1 MRLRT
6 VLTIVAAG
14 AVGVAG
20 LVVAPLTFAAQA
32 PGNACPDVEIIGAR
46 GTTERPGLGVVL
58 TPLAQQITR
67 AVPQTVR
74 TTALDYPA
82 TFNYTA
88 SVQQGVTALAADVRR
103 TAAACRNTRF
113 VLMGYS
119 QGANVVGDAL
129 AGRSVR
135 GRAAGQPAIP
145 ANLASRVAAVL
156 LFGDPTFT
164 AGEDF
169 NITDG
174 TRNGILSRGAG
185 RLDAFAGRTQ
195 SFCNR
200 NDRFCQGGTSLA
212 AHLDYAKF
220 RAGATGFVADRVG

>member
-6 VLTIVAAG
+6 VLTIVATG
-14 AVGVAG
+14 AVGLAG

-32 PGNACPDVEIIGAR
+32 PANACPDVEIIGAR

-67 AVPQTVR
+67 EVPQTVR

-82 TFNYTA
+82 SFNYTA
-88 SVQQGVTALAADVRR
+88 SVRQGVGSLAATMQR
-103 TAAACRNTRF
+103 TAAACADTRF

-129 AGRSVR
+129 TGRSVR
-135 GRAAGQPAIP
+135 GRAAGQPSIP
-145 ANLASRVAAVL
+145 ANLAGRVSVVL

-164 AGEDF
+164 AGEEF
-169 NITDG
+169 NVGDG
-174 TRNGILSRGAG
+174 TRNGIFARGAG
-185 RLDAFAGRTQ
+185 RLDAFADRTQ

-220 RAGATGFVADRVG
+220 RGDATDFVQQQLG

>member
-1 MRLRT
+1 MARLSA
-6 VLTIVAAG
+6 VANIVS
-14 AVGVAG
+14 G

-32 PGNACPDVEIIGAR
+32 PGGSCPDVEIIGAR
-46 GTTERPGLGVVL
+46 GTTERPGLGVL
-58 TPLAQQITR
+58 LGPLAQQLTR
-67 AVPQTVR
+67 ALPQSVR
-74 TTALDYPA
+74 TTAVDYPA
-82 TFNYTA
+82 SFNYQA
-88 SVQQGVTALAADVRR
+88 SVRQGVTALAADVNR
-103 TAAACRNTRF
+103 TAAACARTRF

-145 ANLASRVAAVL
+145 AALSKRVAAVIM
-156 LFGDPTFT
+156 FGDPTFT
-164 AGEDF
+164 AGESF
-169 NITDG
+169 NVTDG
-174 TRNGILSRGAG
+174 NRSGILARGDG
-185 RLDAFAGRTQ
+185 RLDAVAGRTR

-220 RAGATGFVADRVG
+220 FGDAIEFTQGQLD